1 MNSQSGMQST
11 TSTRN
16 CVSCG
21 RTITWD
27 ANVCP
32 YCGHDYRVQMMP
44 AQQMVARTGHAG
56 WGGGLIIASGVLGLI
71 MGILLLLASTLNYN
85 QLNVTLPSGF
95 TNQDLKN
102 LLAVLGA
109 VFAVFGIIAIIGG
122 VFAAERKHFAVAI
135 VGAIFGI
142 ISIGFFLGAV
152 LALIGLILV
161 VISRHE
167 FRQAPAPPPAGPPP
181 AYRT

>member
-1 MNSQSGMQST
+1 MQAT
-11 TSTRN
+11 TGTRN

-21 RTITWD
+21 RAVAWD

-32 YCGHDYRVQMMP
+32 YCGHDYRAQMMP

-71 MGILLLLASTLNYN
+71 MGILLLFASSLNYN
-85 QLNVTLPSGF
+85 QLDVNLPSGF

-109 VFAVFGIIAIIGG
+109 AFAVFGVIAIIGG
-122 VFAAERKHFAVAI
+122 VFAAERKHFAMAV

-142 ISIGFFLGAV
+142 ISVGFFLGAV
-152 LALIGLILV
+152 LAVIGLILV
-161 VISRHE
+161 VMSRHE
-167 FRQAPAPPPAGPPP
+167 FRQAPGPP
-181 AYRT
+181 

>member
-1 MNSQSGMQST
+1 MNSQSGVQST
-11 TSTRN
+11 TGTRN
-16 CVSCG
+16 CVACG
-21 RTITWD
+21 RTIAWD

-32 YCGHDYRVQMMP
+32 YCGHDFRAQMMP
-44 AQQMVARTGHAG
+44 AQQTVARTGHAG

-71 MGILLLLASTLNYN
+71 MGILMLLASAVNYN
-85 QLNVTLPSGF
+85 QLDVTLPSGF
-95 TNQDLKN
+95 TSQDLQN
-102 LLAVLGA
+102 VLAVLGA
-109 VFAVFGIIAIIGG
+109 VFAVFGLIAIIGG
-122 VFAAERKHFAVAI
+122 VFAVERKHFAVAI

-142 ISIGFFLGAV
+142 ISIGFILGAV
-152 LALIGLILV
+152 LAFIGLILV

>member
-1 MNSQSGMQST
+1 MNSQSGIQST
-11 TSTRN
+11 TGTRN

-21 RTITWD
+21 RAIAWD

-32 YCGHDYRVQMMP
+32 YCGHDYRMQMMP
-44 AQQMVARTGHAG
+44 TQQMVARPGHAG
-56 WGGGLIIASGVLGLI
+56 WGGGLIIAGGVLGLI
-71 MGILLLLASTLNYN
+71 MGVLLLLASALDYN

-109 VFAVFGIIAIIGG
+109 VFALFGIIAIIGG
-122 VFAAERKHFAVAI
+122 VFATERKHFALAV

-152 LALIGLILV
+152 LAFIGLILV
-161 VISRHE
+161 VVSRHE
-167 FRQAPAPPPAGPPP
+167 FRQPPAPLPAGPPP

>member
-1 MNSQSGMQST
+1 MNSQSGMQSAT
-11 TSTRN
+11 GTRN

-21 RTITWD
+21 RAIAWD

-32 YCGHDYRVQMMP
+32 YCGHDYRAQMMP

-71 MGILLLLASTLNYN
+71 MGILMLLASSLNYN
-85 QLNVTLPSGF
+85 ELNVNLPSGF
-95 TNQDLKN
+95 TDQDLKN

-109 VFAVFGIIAIIGG
+109 AFAVFGGIAIIGG
-122 VFAAERKHFAVAI
+122 VFAAERKHFAMAV

-142 ISIGFFLGAV
+142 ISIGFFLGAL
-152 LALIGLILV
+152 LAFIGLILV
-161 VISRHE
+161 VMSRHE
-167 FRQAPAPPPAGPPP
+167 FRQVPVPPPGGLPPV
-181 AYRT
+181 YRT

>member
-1 MNSQSGMQST
+1 MQAT
-11 TSTRN
+11 TGTRN

-21 RTITWD
+21 RAVAWD

-32 YCGHDYRVQMMP
+32 YCGHDYRAQMMP
-44 AQQMVARTGHAG
+44 AQQTVARTGHAG

-71 MGILLLLASTLNYN
+71 MGILLLFASSLNYN
-85 QLNVTLPSGF
+85 QLDVNLPSGF

-109 VFAVFGIIAIIGG
+109 AFAVFGVIAIIGG
-122 VFAAERKHFAVAI
+122 VFAAERKHFAMAV

-142 ISIGFFLGAV
+142 ISVGFFLGAV
-152 LALIGLILV
+152 LAVIGLILV
-161 VISRHE
+161 VMSRHE
-167 FRQAPAPPPAGPPP
+167 FRQAPGPP
-181 AYRT
+181 

>member
-1 MNSQSGMQST
+1 MQAT
-11 TSTRN
+11 TGTRN

-21 RTITWD
+21 RAVAWD

-32 YCGHDYRVQMMP
+32 YCGHDYRAQMMP
-44 AQQMVARTGHAG
+44 AQQTVARTGHAG

-71 MGILLLLASTLNYN
+71 MGILLLFASSLNYN
-85 QLNVTLPSGF
+85 QLDVNLPSGF

-109 VFAVFGIIAIIGG
+109 AFAVFGVIAIIGG
-122 VFAAERKHFAVAI
+122 VFAAERKHFAMAV

-152 LALIGLILV
+152 LAVIGLILV
-161 VISRHE
+161 VMSRHE
-167 FRQAPAPPPAGPPP
+167 FRQAPGPP
-181 AYRT
+181 